1 MAVIRVAQ
9 LILDDQHH
17 AVRLIFPDDVKRITA
32 DSALSILELELDAER
47 LSQPISV
54 PRQPRPFC

>member
-1 MAVIRVAQ
+1 MAVAWTPGRVT
-9 LILDDQHH
+9 
-17 AVRLIFPDDVKRITA
+17 RLPFRLNFPDDVKAIAA